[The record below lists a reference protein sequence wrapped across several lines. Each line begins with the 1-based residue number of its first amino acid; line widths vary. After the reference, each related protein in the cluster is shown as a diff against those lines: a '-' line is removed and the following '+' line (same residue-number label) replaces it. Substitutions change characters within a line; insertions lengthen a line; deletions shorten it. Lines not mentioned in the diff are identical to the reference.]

1 MENARQEGDASFI
14 HHMELESVRT
24 SKDVAAWQEILSRH
38 EKLLALDGEEDLPE
52 GFMTDR
58 YALDR
63 FGVRGTLTDDTATD
77 DTPTE

>member
-1 MENARQEGDASFI
+1 MTPDHQPILDQLGDHLVVGAGFSGSGFK
-14 HHMELESVRT
+14 HSPATGWML
-24 SKDVAAWQEILSRH
+24 AA
-38 EKLLALDGEEDLPE
+38 LALDGEEDLPE